1 MTDWLI
7 MTLHPESSIND
18 GERGLFRPEIDYKV
32 VAFSVV
38 VPILVCF
45 VVCWWN
51 VFYALLSLFVYTLF
65 RLRRIIIWSIRVYQ
79 RYAPERIRLACV
91 FVPSC
96 SDYMIL
102 SLEKYGLIRGSIK
115 GIKRLR
121 RCRNP
126 NGGEDYP

>member
-7 MTLHPESSIND
+7 TTLRPESSIND
-18 GERGLFRPEIDYKV
+18 GERVLFRPGIDYWV
-32 VAFSVV
+32 VAFNVV

-45 VVCWWN
+45 AVCWWN
-51 VFYALLSLFVYTLF
+51 VFYALLGLCVYTLL
-65 RLRRIIIWSIRVYQ
+65 RLRRIVIWSIRAYQ
-79 RYAPERIRLACV
+79 RYAPERVRLACV

-102 SLEKYGLIRGSIK
+102 SIEKYGLIRGSIK
-115 GIKRLR
+115 GVKRLR
-121 RCRNP
+121 RCHNP